1 MKTRAF
7 FLLFTLTIIAC
18 QPKDSVDILITHAEV
33 IDVETGEIWSNQLI
47 GINDGTIVFISDDDA
62 KDYYAK
68 ETIDANGKYV
78 IPGLWDMHIHFRGG
92 EELVEENKSL
102 IPLFLANGITG
113 VREAGGDMTQKIF
126 EWQDAIEAG
135 NMKGPKIF
143 TSGPKLDGPGGTWAG
158 SIPVTTQEE
167 AVEAVDSLIDLG
179 SDFVKLYDSRISR
192 DAYIWI
198 LEEAKRRGIKTS
210 GHMPFSVMLD
220 EAVEAGLGSVE
231 HLYYVLKG
239 TSTEEQEVTDD
250 VIAGKASFWGSM
262 NRLMA
267 TTTKEQE
274 QAAFNLL
281 RDNNTYV
288 TPTLYIGN
296 VLTYLKEVD
305 HTNDQYLN
313 YVGDGIIDTYK
324 GRIRSALNANE
335 EFTQMRID
343 LNNTFVNLVPKLH
356 KAGVTLMAGSDC
368 GASNSYVYP
377 GESLHGELK
386 ALVDA
391 GLPEIEALKAA
402 TINGAKFLEVDDFY
416 GSLKAGKSGD
426 LLILNENPLEDISNT
441 QNISRMVLQGKVYSK
456 ADMDAIMES
465 VRKR

>member
-1 MKTRAF
+1 MKIKAF
-7 FLLFTLTIIAC
+7 FILIVLAIYSC
-18 QPKDSVDILITHAEV
+18 QPKESVDILITHAEV
-33 IDVETGEIWSNQLI
+33 IDVESGEILSDQMI
-47 GINDGTIVFISDDDA
+47 GIKDGSIAFISDDYSKNYDA
-62 KDYYAK
+62 R
-68 ETIDANGKYV
+68 ETIEADGKYV

-92 EELVEENKSL
+92 EELIEENKNL

-113 VREAGGDMTQKIF
+113 VREAGGDMTNKIF
-126 EWQDAIEAG
+126 EWQDAIKAG
-135 NMKGPKIF
+135 NMVGPKIF

-158 SIPVTTQEE
+158 SIPVTTQED
-167 AVEAVDSLIDLG
+167 AVKAVDSLINLG

-198 LEEAKRRGIKTS
+198 LEEAKRRGVKTS
-210 GHMPFSVMLD
+210 GHMPFSVMLN

-239 TSTEEQEVTDD
+239 TSTEEQEVTND

-267 TTTKEQE
+267 TTSDAQE
-274 QAAFNLL
+274 QIAFNLL
-281 RDNNTYV
+281 RDNGTYV
-288 TPTLYIGN
+288 KPTLYIGN

-305 HTNDQYLN
+305 HSDDEYLN
-313 YVGDGIIDTYK
+313 YVGDGIIDTYQ
-324 GRIRSALNANE
+324 GRIRGALNANDDY
-335 EFTQMRID
+335 TQMRIN

-356 KAGVTLMAGSDC
+356 QAGVQLLAGSDC

-391 GLPEIEALKAA
+391 GLPEIVAIKAA

-416 GSLKAGKSGD
+416 GSLKLGKSGD
-426 LLILNENPLEDISNT
+426 LLILNDNPLEDITAT
-441 QNISRMVLQGKVYSK
+441 QNISQMVLQGKVYTKSE
-456 ADMDAIMES
+456 MDAMLES

>member
-1 MKTRAF
+1 MKARLL
-7 FLLFTLTIIAC
+7 FLLSLITIYSC
-18 QPKDSVDILITHAEV
+18 QPNESVDIVITHAEV
-33 IDVETGEIWSNQLI
+33 IDVETGEVLSDQMI
-47 GINDGTIVFISDDDA
+47 GINDGAIAFISDNYTKKYD
-62 KDYYAK
+62 AK
-68 ETIDANGKYV
+68 ETIEADGKYV

-92 EELVEENKSL
+92 EELIEENENL

-113 VREAGGDMTQKIF
+113 VREAGGDMTNKIF
-126 EWQDAIEAG
+126 EWQAAIRTG
-135 NMKGPKIF
+135 TKVGPKIF
-143 TSGPKLDGPGGTWAG
+143 TSGPKLDGSGGTWAG
-158 SIPVTTQEE
+158 SISVTTQEE
-167 AVEAVDSLIDLG
+167 AVKAVDSLINMG
-179 SDFVKLYDSRISR
+179 SDFIKLYDSKISQ

-198 LEEAKRRGIKTS
+198 LEEAKRRGVKTS
-210 GHMPFSVMLD
+210 GHMPFTVMLK

-239 TSTEEQEVTDD
+239 TSTEEQEVTKD
-250 VIAGKASFWGSM
+250 VIAGKANFWGSM

-267 TTTKEQE
+267 TSSEAQE
-274 QAAFNLL
+274 QATFNLL
-281 RDNNTYV
+281 KDNGTYV

-305 HTNDQYLN
+305 HSNDEYLN
-313 YVGDGIIDTYK
+313 YVGDGIIDTYQ

-335 EFTQMRID
+335 EFTQMRIN

-356 KAGVTLMAGSDC
+356 EARVTLLAGSDC

-377 GESLHGELK
+377 GQSLHGELS
-386 ALVDA
+386 ALVNA
-391 GLPEIEALKAA
+391 GLPEIEAIKAA

-416 GSLKAGKSGD
+416 GSLKVGKSGD
-426 LLILNENPLEDISNT
+426 LLILNDNPLEDISHT

-456 ADMDAIMES
+456 ADMDAILES

>member
-1 MKTRAF
+1 MKAR
-7 FLLFTLTIIAC
+7 LLLSLFVLIIYSC
-18 QPKDSVDILITHAEV
+18 QPKESVDILITHAEV
-33 IDVETGEIWSNQLI
+33 IDVETGEILSDQMI
-47 GINDGTIVFISDDDA
+47 GINDGTVAFISG
-62 KDYYAK
+62 DYSKSYDAK
-68 ETIDANGKYV
+68 ETIEADGKYV

-92 EELVEENKSL
+92 EELIEENENL

-113 VREAGGDMTQKIF
+113 VREAGGDMTNKIF

-135 NMKGPKIF
+135 TMLGPKIF

-167 AVEAVDSLIDLG
+167 AVQAVDSLINLG

-198 LEEAKRRGIKTS
+198 LEEAQRRGVKTS
-210 GHMPFSVMLD
+210 GHMPFSVMLN

-239 TSTEEQEVTDD
+239 TSTEEEEVTND

-267 TTTKEQE
+267 TTSDVQE

-288 TPTLYIGN
+288 VPTLYIGN

-305 HTNDQYLN
+305 HSNDQYLN
-313 YVGDGIIDTYK
+313 YVGDGIIDTYQ
-324 GRIRSALNANE
+324 GRIRGALNANDDY
-335 EFTQMRID
+335 TQMRIN
-343 LNNTFVNLVPKLH
+343 LNNTFINLVPKLH
-356 KAGVTLMAGSDC
+356 EAGVTLMAGSDC

-386 ALVDA
+386 SLVDA
-391 GLPEIEALKAA
+391 GLPEIEAIKAA
-402 TINGAKFLEVDDFY
+402 TINGAQFLEVDDFY

-441 QNISRMVLQGKVYSK
+441 QNINRMVLKGKVYSK
-456 ADMDAIMES
+456 AEMDAMMES
-465 VRKR
+465 VKKK

>member
-1 MKTRAF
+1 MKARI
-7 FLLFTLTIIAC
+7 LLSLFVLIVYSC
-18 QPKDSVDILITHAEV
+18 QPKESVDILITHAEV
-33 IDVETGEIWSNQLI
+33 IDVETGEILSDQMI
-47 GINDGTIVFISDDDA
+47 GINDGTIAFISG
-62 KDYYAK
+62 DYSKSYDAK
-68 ETIDANGKYV
+68 ETIEADGKFV

-92 EELVEENKSL
+92 EELIEENENL

-113 VREAGGDMTQKIF
+113 VREAGGDMTNKIF

-135 NMKGPKIF
+135 TMVGPKIF

-158 SIPVTTQEE
+158 SISVTTQEE
-167 AVEAVDSLIDLG
+167 AVQAVDSLINLG

-210 GHMPFSVMLD
+210 GHMPFSVMLE
-220 EAVEAGLGSVE
+220 EAVNAGLGSVE

-239 TSTEEQEVTDD
+239 TSTEEQEVTND

-267 TTTKEQE
+267 TISDVQE

-281 RDNNTYV
+281 RDNDTYV
-288 TPTLYIGN
+288 VPTLYIGN

-305 HTNDQYLN
+305 HSDDEYLN
-313 YVGDGIIDTYK
+313 YVGDGIIDTYQE
-324 GRIRSALNANE
+324 RIRSALNANDDY
-335 EFTQMRID
+335 TQMRIN
-343 LNNTFVNLVPKLH
+343 LNNTFVNLVPKLYE
-356 KAGVTLMAGSDC
+356 AGVTLLAGSDC

-377 GESLHGELK
+377 GQSLHGELK
-386 ALVDA
+386 ALADA
-391 GLPEIEALKAA
+391 GLPEIEAIKAA

-416 GSLKAGKSGD
+416 GSLKTGKSGD
-426 LLILNENPLEDISNT
+426 LLILNENPLEDITAT
-441 QNISRMVLQGKVYSK
+441 QDISRMVLQGKVYTKS
-456 ADMDAIMES
+456 DMDAMLES

>member
-1 MKTRAF
+1 MKARLLF
-7 FLLFTLTIIAC
+7 FLFVLVIYSC
-18 QPKDSVDILITHAEV
+18 QPKESVDILITHAEV
-33 IDVETGEIWSNQLI
+33 IDVETGEILSDQMI
-47 GINDGTIVFISDDDA
+47 GINDGTVAFISG
-62 KDYYAK
+62 DYSKRYDAK
-68 ETIDANGKYV
+68 ETIEADGKYV

-92 EELVEENKSL
+92 EELIEENENL

-113 VREAGGDMTQKIF
+113 VREAGGDMTNKIF

-135 NMKGPKIF
+135 TMLGPKIF

-167 AVEAVDSLIDLG
+167 AIQAVDSLINLG

-198 LEEAKRRGIKTS
+198 LEEAQRRGVKTS
-210 GHMPFSVMLD
+210 GHMPFSVILN

-239 TSTEEQEVTDD
+239 TSTEEEEVTND

-267 TTTKEQE
+267 TTSDVQE

-288 TPTLYIGN
+288 VPTLYIGN

-305 HTNDQYLN
+305 HSNDQYLS
-313 YVGDGIIDTYK
+313 YVGDGIIDTYQ
-324 GRIRSALNANE
+324 GRIRGALNANDDY
-335 EFTQMRID
+335 TQMRIN
-343 LNNTFVNLVPKLH
+343 LNNTFINLVPKLH
-356 KAGVTLMAGSDC
+356 EAGVTLMAGSDC

-391 GLPEIEALKAA
+391 GLPEIEAIKAA
-402 TINGAKFLEVDDFY
+402 TINGAQFLEVDDFY

-426 LLILNENPLEDISNT
+426 LLILNDNPLEDISNT

-456 ADMDAIMES
+456 ADMDAMLES
-465 VRKR
+465 VRKK

>member
-1 MKTRAF
+1 MKTSAF
-7 FLLFTLTIIAC
+7 FLLLALTFIAC
-18 QPKDSVDILITHAEV
+18 KPKESVDILITHAEV
-33 IDVETGEIWSNQLI
+33 IDVETGEIWSNQTI
-47 GINDGTIVFISDDDA
+47 GINDGTIAFISNDDSKSYNA
-62 KDYYAK
+62 
-68 ETIDANGKYV
+68 EQTIDADGKYV

-92 EELVEENKSL
+92 EELIEENENL

-126 EWQDAIEAG
+126 EWQEAIEDG
-135 NMKGPKIF
+135 TMRGPKIF

-167 AVEAVDSLIDLG
+167 AVQAVDSLINLG

-210 GHMPFSVMLD
+210 GHMPFSVMLN

-239 TSTEEQEVTDD
+239 TSIQEQEVTND
-250 VIAGKASFWGSM
+250 VLADKASFWGSM

-267 TTTKEQE
+267 TTNETQE
-274 QAAFNLL
+274 LATFNLL
-281 RDNNTYV
+281 RDNNTFV
-288 TPTLYIGN
+288 TSTLFIGN
-296 VLTYLKEVD
+296 TLTYLKEVD
-305 HTNDQYLN
+305 HSNDRYLN
-313 YVGDGIIDTYK
+313 YIGDGIIDTYQ
-324 GRIRSALNANE
+324 GRIRSALNATE
-335 EFTQMRID
+335 EFTQMRTN

-356 KAGVTLMAGSDC
+356 KAGVTMLAGSDC

-377 GESLHGELK
+377 GVSLHGELK

-402 TINGAKFLEVDDFY
+402 TINGAKFLEVDEFY

-426 LLILNENPLEDISNT
+426 LLILNENPLEDINNT
-441 QNISRMVLQGKVYSK
+441 QSINRMVLQGKVYTK
-456 ADMDAIMES
+456 TDMDAMLES
-465 VRKR
+465 VRKK

>member
-1 MKTRAF
+1 MKAR
-7 FLLFTLTIIAC
+7 LLLSLFVLIIYSC
-18 QPKDSVDILITHAEV
+18 QPKESVDILITHAEV
-33 IDVETGEIWSNQLI
+33 IDVETGEILSDQMI
-47 GINDGTIVFISDDDA
+47 GINDGTIAFISG
-62 KDYYAK
+62 DYSKSYDAK
-68 ETIDANGKYV
+68 ETIEADGKYV

-92 EELVEENKSL
+92 EELIEENENL

-113 VREAGGDMTQKIF
+113 VREAGGDMTNKIF
-126 EWQDAIEAG
+126 KWQDAIEVG
-135 NMKGPKIF
+135 TMVGPKIF

-167 AVEAVDSLIDLG
+167 AVQAVDSLINLG

-198 LEEAKRRGIKTS
+198 LEEAQRRGVKTS
-210 GHMPFSVMLD
+210 GHMPFSVMLN

-239 TSTEEQEVTDD
+239 TSTEEEEVTND
-250 VIAGKASFWGSM
+250 VISGKASFWGSM

-267 TTTKEQE
+267 TTSDIQE

-288 TPTLYIGN
+288 VPTLYIGN

-305 HTNDQYLN
+305 HSNDEYLN
-313 YVGDGIIDTYK
+313 YVGDGIINTYQ
-324 GRIRSALNANE
+324 GRIRGALNANDDY
-335 EFTQMRID
+335 TQMRIN
-343 LNNTFVNLVPKLH
+343 LNNTFINLVPKLH
-356 KAGVTLMAGSDC
+356 EAGVTLMAGSDC

-386 ALVDA
+386 SLVDA
-391 GLPEIEALKAA
+391 GLPEIEAIKAA
-402 TINGAKFLEVDDFY
+402 TINGAQFLEVDDFY

-426 LLILNENPLEDISNT
+426 LLILNDNPLEDISNT
-441 QNISRMVLQGKVYSK
+441 QNISSMVLQGKLYSK
-456 ADMDAIMES
+456 SDMNAMMES

>member
-1 MKTRAF
+1 MKARIL
-7 FLLFTLTIIAC
+7 FLFAALAIYSC
-18 QPKDSVDILITHAEV
+18 QTKESVDILITHAEV
-33 IDVETGEIWSNQLI
+33 IDVETGEILSDQMI
-47 GINDGTIVFISDDDA
+47 GIRNDTIVFISDDYS
-62 KDYYAK
+62 KDY
-68 ETIDANGKYV
+68 DAGEVIQADGKYV

-92 EELVEENKSL
+92 EELIDENKNL
-102 IPLFLANGITG
+102 IPLFTANGITG

-126 EWQDAIEAG
+126 EWQNAIQAG
-135 NMKGPKIF
+135 TMVGPRIF

-158 SIPVTTQEE
+158 SIPVNTREE
-167 AVEAVDSLIDLG
+167 AVQAVDSLINLG

-192 DAYIWI
+192 DGYIWI

-210 GHMPFSVMLD
+210 GHMPFTVMLD

-239 TSTEEQEVTDD
+239 ASMEEQQVTND

-267 TTTKEQE
+267 TTSYAQE
-274 QAAFNLL
+274 QAAFELL
-281 RDNNTYV
+281 RNNNTYV
-288 TPTLYIGN
+288 VPTLYIGN
-296 VLTYLKEVD
+296 VLTHLKEVD
-305 HTNDQYLN
+305 HSNDEYLN
-313 YVGDGIIDTYK
+313 YVGDGIIDTYQ
-324 GRIRSALNANE
+324 GRIRSALNAND

-356 KAGVTLMAGSDC
+356 EAGVQLLAGSDC

-402 TINGAKFLEVDDFY
+402 TINGARFLEVDDFY

-426 LLILNENPLEDISNT
+426 LLILNNNPLEDINNT
-441 QNISRMVLQGKVYSK
+441 QNISRMVLQGNIFSK
-456 ADMDAIMES
+456 ADMDALLES

>member
-1 MKTRAF
+1 MKARIL
-7 FLLFTLTIIAC
+7 LLFAAILSYSC
-18 QPKDSVDILITHAEV
+18 QPKESVDILITHAEV
-33 IDVETGEIWSNQLI
+33 IDVETGEILSDQMI
-47 GINDGTIVFISDDDA
+47 GINDGTIAFISG
-62 KDYYAK
+62 DYSKSYDAK
-68 ETIDANGKYV
+68 ETIEADGKYV

-92 EELVEENKSL
+92 EELIEENENL

-113 VREAGGDMTQKIF
+113 VREAGGDMTNKIF
-126 EWQDAIEAG
+126 EWQDAIKAG
-135 NMKGPKIF
+135 TMVGPKIF

-167 AVEAVDSLIDLG
+167 AVKAVDSLINLG

-210 GHMPFSVMLD
+210 GHMPFSVMLE
-220 EAVEAGLGSVE
+220 EAVNAGLGSVE

-239 TSTEEQEVTDD
+239 TSTEEQEVTND
-250 VIAGKASFWGSM
+250 VIAGKANFWGSM

-267 TTTKEQE
+267 TTSDVQE

-281 RDNNTYV
+281 RDNGTYV
-288 TPTLYIGN
+288 VPTLYIGN

-305 HTNDQYLN
+305 HSDDKYLN
-313 YVGDGIIDTYK
+313 YVGDGIIDTYQ
-324 GRIRSALNANE
+324 GRIRSALNANDDY
-335 EFTQMRID
+335 TQMRIN

-356 KAGVTLMAGSDC
+356 EAGVTLLAGSDC

-391 GLPEIEALKAA
+391 GLPEIEAIKAA

-416 GSLKAGKSGD
+416 GSLKTGKSGD
-426 LLILNENPLEDISNT
+426 LLILNENPLEDITAT
-441 QNISRMVLQGKVYSK
+441 QDISRMVLQGKTYTK
-456 ADMDAIMES
+456 ADMDAMLES